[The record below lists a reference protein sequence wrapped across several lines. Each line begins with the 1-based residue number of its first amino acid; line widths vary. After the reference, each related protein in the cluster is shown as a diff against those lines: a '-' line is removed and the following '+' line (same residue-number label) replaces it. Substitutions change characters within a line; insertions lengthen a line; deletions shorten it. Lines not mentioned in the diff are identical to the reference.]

1 MLVEIENIEE
11 DARVLIF
18 PAERKMYPQ
27 EIEEVESSLTSFLSD
42 FPLKSNFQIYFDRFI
57 VIMISSERPFD
68 LVMNDQ
74 LIEVIQ
80 YFEKKF
86 SISLIDKVKVFF
98 KQGEYIQCKE
108 VPDFKKLI
116 KSKSVAKST
125 IVFNHFVHTKREF
138 EEAWEST
145 AEESWISHFF

>member
-1 MLVEIENIEE
+1 MENENMEE

-27 EIEEVESSLTSFLSD
+27 ETEEVKSTLVSFLTN
-42 FPLKSNFQIYFDRFI
+42 FPLESGFQIFFDRFI
-57 VIMISSERPFD
+57 VIMISSEKPFD
-68 LVMNDQ
+68 LTMNDE
-74 LIEVIQ
+74 LIEIIQ
-80 YFEKKF
+80 NFEKKF
-86 SISLIDKVKVFF
+86 KLSLIDKVKVFF

-116 KSKSVAKST
+116 KSKSVSRST

-138 EEAWEST
+138 EEAWES
-145 AEESWISHFF
+145 AADESWISHFF

>member
-27 EIEEVESSLTSFLSD
+27 EMEEVKRTLASFLSD
-42 FPLKSNFQIYFDRFI
+42 FPLESYCQIYFDRFI
-57 VIMISSERPFD
+57 VIMISSEKPFD

-80 YFEKKF
+80 NFEKKF
-86 SISLIDKVKVFF
+86 NISLIDKVKVFF

-116 KSKSVAKST
+116 KSKRVSKNT

>member
-116 KSKSVAKST
+116 KSNSF
-125 IVFNHFVHTKREF
+125 ILF
-138 EEAWEST
+138 
-145 AEESWISHFF
+145 

>member
-18 PAERKMYPQ
+18 PAERKLYPQ
-27 EIEEVESSLTSFLSD
+27 EVEEVKSSLASFLTQFPLESS
-42 FPLKSNFQIYFDRFI
+42 FQIFFDRFI
-57 VIMISSERPFD
+57 VIMISSEKPFD
-68 LVMNDQ
+68 LAMNDE
-74 LIEVIQ
+74 LIEIIQ
-80 YFEKKF
+80 NFEKKF
-86 SISLIDKVKVFF
+86 NLSLIDKVKVFF
-98 KQGEYIQCKE
+98 KQDEYIQCKE
-108 VPDFKKLI
+108 VPEFKKLI
-116 KSKSVAKST
+116 KSKSVSKST